1 MSGKKVGVLRFPGTN
16 CDRDIWQA
24 VEMVGD
30 RPEWLWYQDQFDPK
44 GFDSFILPG
53 GFSYGDYLRSG
64 ALAAH
69 APVMKSLKEAAD
81 KGFPVFGVCNGF
93 QILCEARLLPGVLM
107 RNNHRR
113 FLDTMVEL
121 EVQAPN
127 SRFGR
132 SMSAGTKVRMPI
144 AHMDGNYYASPQEL
158 EAIQDNDQI
167 FCTYTTNPNGSAL
180 NIAGVMNKNKNV
192 VGMMPHPE
200 RAMAGWMGS
209 DHGIQFFKD

>member
-1 MSGKKVGVLRFPGTN
+1 MSKKVGVLRFPGTN

-44 GFDSFILPG
+44 GYDSFILPG

-69 APVMKSLKEAAD
+69 APVMKSLREAAG
-81 KGFPVFGVCNGF
+81 KGYPVFGICNGF
-93 QILCEARLLPGVLM
+93 QILCEAHLLPGVLM

-113 FLDTMVEL
+113 FLDTMVSL
-121 EVQAPN
+121 KIAN
-127 SRFGR
+127 NNTRFGR
-132 SMSAGTKVRMPI
+132 TLKAGQEVRMPI
-144 AHMDGNYYASPQEL
+144 AHMDGNYYAPTEEL
-158 EAIQDNDQI
+158 KAIQDNGQI
-167 FCTYTTNPNGSAL
+167 FCTYVSNPNGAAYD
-180 NIAGVMNKNKNV
+180 IAGVMNKNKNV

-200 RAMAGWMGS
+200 RAMAEWMGS
-209 DHGIQFFKD
+209 DHGKSFF